1 MKKIFKIILKKLA
14 KGLITLLDTN
24 RIGRYLNEVLAKYI
38 FDQKRVIKY
47 NNVQLVFY
55 SPNRVNKFRIE
66 TFSSKEPETLKWIEK
81 FSGNSVLWD
90 IGANVGLYSCYAAKL
105 KNINVYA
112 FEPSV
117 FNLEILTKNIFLNQ
131 LSNNVTIVP
140 FPLTDKLKE
149 TEFKMTSADWGASLS
164 TFGQDYKHDGTK
176 LKKEFN
182 YKMLGLSMNDCV
194 NVLKMK
200 RPDYIKMDVDG
211 IEHLILEGGNQILK
225 KTKSILVEVDESF
238 ITQVERTKKYLTE
251 AGLKL
256 IEKKHSD
263 LIEKSKFKS
272 VFNQI
277 WERV

>member
-1 MKKIFKIILKKLA
+1 
-14 KGLITLLDTN
+14 
-24 RIGRYLNEVLAKYI
+24 
-38 FDQKRVIKY
+38 
-47 NNVQLVFY
+47 
-55 SPNRVNKFRIE
+55 
-66 TFSSKEPETLKWIEK
+66 
-81 FSGNSVLWD
+81 
-90 IGANVGLYSCYAAKL
+90 
-105 KNINVYA
+105 
-112 FEPSV
+112 
-117 FNLEILTKNIFLNQ
+117 
-131 LSNNVTIVP
+131 
-140 FPLTDKLKE
+140 
-149 TEFKMTSADWGASLS
+149 
-164 TFGQDYKHDGTK
+164 
-176 LKKEFN
+176 
-182 YKMLGLSMNDCV
+182 
-194 NVLKMK
+194 MK

>member
-1 MKKIFKIILKKLA
+1 MLRKLA
-14 KGLITLLDTN
+14 KGFITVLNTN
-24 RIGRYLNEVLAKYI
+24 RIGRYFNEHVAKYI
-38 FDQKRVIKY
+38 FDQKRIIKY

-81 FSGNSVLWD
+81 FSENSTLWD

-112 FEPSV
+112 FEPSI
-117 FNLEILTKNIFLNQ
+117 FNLEILTKNVFLNQ

-149 TEFKMTSADWGASLS
+149 TEFKMTSADWGASVS

-176 LKKEFN
+176 LKREFN